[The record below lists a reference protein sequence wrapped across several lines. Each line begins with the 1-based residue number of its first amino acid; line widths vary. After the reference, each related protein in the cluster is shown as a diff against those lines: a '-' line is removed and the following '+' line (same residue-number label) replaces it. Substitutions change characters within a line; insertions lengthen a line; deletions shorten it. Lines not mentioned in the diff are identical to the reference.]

1 MRLKRFVLLMLSLFL
16 SACVIAPP
24 TGAPR
29 NSRLPAGEA
38 VRLAPEVPKLSLD
51 DLLAMRQA
59 NATPDAIIARFRSSG
74 ARFDLSPTQIVDWHG
89 RGLPLA
95 VLDAIAEDRE
105 RALRNELAQ
114 QLADFDQQ
122 CAAAVQRER
131 QRAMVCPD
139 PYWPGRFGVWGGY
152 PYRRGGAFWGW

>member
-1 MRLKRFVLLMLSLFL
+1 MRLNGFVILMLALCL

-29 NSRLPAGEA
+29 ISRLPAGEV
-38 VRLAPEVPKLSLD
+38 VRLAPEPPKLSLD
-51 DLLAMRQA
+51 DLLLMRQA
-59 NATPDAIIARFRSSG
+59 GATSDAIIVRFRSSG
-74 ARFDLSPTQIVDWHG
+74 ARFDLSPTQIIDWHG
-89 RGLPLA
+89 RGMPLA
-95 VLDAIAEDRE
+95 VLDVIAEDRE

-114 QLADFDQQ
+114 QLADLDQQ
-122 CAAAVQRER
+122 CVVAVQRER

-152 PYRRGGAFWGW
+152 PRRGGAFWGW

>member
-29 NSRLPAGEA
+29 ISSLPAGEA

-59 NATPDAIIARFRSSG
+59 GATTDAIVARFRSSG
-74 ARFDLSPTQIVDWHG
+74 ARFDLSPAQIIDWHG
-89 RGLPLA
+89 RGMPLA
-95 VLDAIAEDRE
+95 VLDAIAEERD

-122 CAAAVQRER
+122 CTVAVQRER
-131 QRAMVCPD
+131 LRGMACPE
-139 PYWPGRFGVWGGY
+139 PYWPGRFGIWGGY
-152 PYRRGGAFWGW
+152 PYRRGGTYWGR